1 MAMVHRPFLIS
12 LLLTP
17 PKPVVATH
25 IDTKNHPHLRRRL
38 ILGRKKHSS
47 FLLLLTFD
55 VDEIDESI
63 YELARF
69 WFGVCVFETST
80 APVSDSLI
88 YDTNFG
94 RAGRIIGILW

>member
-63 YELARF
+63 YELSIL
-69 WFGVCVFETST
+69 FGVYVFETST

-94 RAGRIIGILW
+94 RAGRIIGIL